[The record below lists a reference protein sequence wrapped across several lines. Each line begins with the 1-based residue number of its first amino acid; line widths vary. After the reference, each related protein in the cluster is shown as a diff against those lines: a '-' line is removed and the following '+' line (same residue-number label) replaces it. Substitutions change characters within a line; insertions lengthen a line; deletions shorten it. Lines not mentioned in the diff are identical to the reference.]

1 MKIMEILKE
10 MIAFM
15 RMMSVGNKRFVPVL
29 IGGGF
34 ANAVMPFISLYFS
47 AQILNNVIAGEYALC
62 MEYVIAMLVSQL
74 LIGML
79 GRGAEQYVQ
88 GMQETGAER
97 VKARVAK
104 KAFVLE
110 YEEFEKQEIFKE
122 IQKADIAGISIG
134 GIGAEVATC
143 YILVEKAWAILFTM
157 GYIVQLF
164 FQVDSG
170 KQNFFTSNISLIVL
184 VLAYALSLWAHM
196 KLNAKTAEMWKKQME
211 KNTFLNTLGHRV
223 TKAFTDEKN
232 AADIRVYQ
240 LQEMLFAKKEKLEGA
255 TMRSFL
261 KGTIEREKYTFWIN
275 FIYQFT
281 TGIAY
286 FLVGARALYGVI
298 GVGDVL
304 LYTGALNLGISNIRL
319 FWGNIL
325 DFVYIK
331 ENLGAY
337 DKFLQRSDMAYD
349 GTLPIEKR
357 DDARYEF
364 EFHDVSFA
372 YPGTTEMVLE
382 HVNLKF
388 QIGEKLALVGRN
400 GAGKTTLVKLLC
412 RLYEPTEGK
421 ITLNGIDIWKYNY
434 QEYTK
439 AFSVVFQDFALFSM
453 PLDENVASG
462 ETVDEKQLWHVLE
475 QVGLKERVTSME
487 NGIRTQLYNNNGAGV
502 DISGGEAQRLA
513 IARALYKDGPFVIL
527 DEPTA
532 ALDPIAEAEIYENFN
547 SMIANKTALYI
558 SHRMSSCKFCDRIVV
573 LDYGKIAESGTHE
586 QLLAYGGI
594 YASLYATQAQYY
606 A

>member
-1 MKIMEILKE
+1 MKTWKTLKD
-10 MIAFM
+10 MISFLK
-15 RMMSVGNKRFVPVL
+15 MMSVGNKKLVPIMV
-29 IGGGF
+29 IGGL
-34 ANAVMPFISLYFS
+34 ANAATPFLSLYFS
-47 AQILNNVIAGEYALC
+47 AQILNAVIAGNYDVCVKCLF
-62 MEYVIAMLVSQL
+62 VMLVSQL
-74 LIGML
+74 MVGLI
-79 GRGAEQYVQ
+79 GRGAEQYVE
-88 GMQETGAER
+88 GMIETGSER
-97 VKARVAK
+97 IKMRVAK

-110 YEEFEKQEIFKE
+110 YEEFEKQEIFKD
-122 IQKADIAGISIG
+122 IQKAEISAISIG

-143 YILVEKAWAILFTM
+143 SILIEKTWAILFSM
-157 GYIVQLF
+157 CYVLQLF
-164 FQVDSG
+164 MQVDES
-170 KQNFFTSNISLIVL
+170 KQSFLTSNASLIGL
-184 VLAYALSLWAHM
+184 VIIYALSLWIHI
-196 KLNAKTAEMWKKQME
+196 KLNEKTASMWKKQME
-211 KNTFLNTLGHRV
+211 KNHFLNTMGHRV
-223 TKAFTDEKN
+223 KKAFTDERN
-232 AADIRVYQ
+232 AADVRIYQ
-240 LQEMLFAKKEKLEGA
+240 IKEMFFDKMDKLEGP
-255 TMRSFL
+255 TMNSFL
-261 KGTIEREKYTFWIN
+261 EGTKTREKYTFLIN

-286 FLVGARALYGVI
+286 FLIGARALYGVI

-304 LYTGALNLGISNIRL
+304 LYTGALNQGISNIRL

-331 ENLGAY
+331 EHLGVY
-337 DKFLQRSDMAYD
+337 EKFLKRPAMSYD

-357 DDARYEF
+357 DDAQYEF

-372 YPGTTEMVLE
+372 YPGTTEKVLE

-388 QIGEKLALVGRN
+388 NIGEKLALVGRN

-462 ETVDEKQLWHVLE
+462 EDVDEEQLWHVLDE
-475 QVGLKERVTSME
+475 VGLKERVKAME
-487 NGIRTQLYNNNGAGV
+487 NGAHTQLYNNNGVGV

-547 SMIANKTALYI
+547 EMIANKTALYI

-573 LDYGKIAESGTHE
+573 LDHGKIAEFGTHE
-586 QLLAYGGI
+586 QLLAKSGI
-594 YASLYATQAQYY
+594 YAELYETQARYY